1 MAIRTQQSLSGFIVT
16 GPELT
21 VTSTGE
27 ARFYAKVGQEHFQ
40 RNDDGTFTQLESTFH
55 NLVQYRKAAERS
67 YERFQ
72 KGDHFVAE
80 GYVHEYD
87 HDIDGHTQRR
97 EEFVAKKI
105 GHDAARQNYT
115 VNRRT
120 PAAGPIDQ
128 NDNVQTSG
136 ITGQPPAAETAA
148 PVSARATA
156 SARSAQRRDQLAD
169 NSPGGTRR
177 NTPTRSTTL
186 AL

>member
-115 VNRRT
+115 VNRKT
-120 PAAGPIDQ
+120 PAAGPIDH
-128 NDNVQTSG
+128 DNVQTNG
-136 ITGQPPAAETAA
+136 ITGHPPAAETAA
-148 PVSARATA
+148 TVTARATA

-177 NTPTRSTTL
+177 STPTRSTTL

>member
-16 GPELT
+16 DPELT
-21 VTSTGE
+21 MTSKGE
-27 ARFYAKVGQEHFQ
+27 ARFFAKVGQEHFH
-40 RNDDGTFTQLESTFH
+40 RNDDGSFTQLESTFH

-80 GYVHEYD
+80 GYVHEYE
-87 HDIDGHTQRR
+87 HDVEGQTQPG

-115 VNRRT
+115 VTRKA
-120 PAAGPIDQ
+120 PASAAIDH
-128 NDNVQTSG
+128 DNSLENSGVSAPSSTS
-136 ITGQPPAAETAA
+136 AFAE
-148 PVSARATA
+148 PVSARAAVSNA
-156 SARSAQRRDQLAD
+156 SMQRRDQLAD
-169 NSPGGTRR
+169 ISPHGARRPASTRSNSP
-177 NTPTRSTTL
+177 